1 MGACLVKPLKLN
13 GGFPGDTL
21 HQIKNGALPRE
32 LRKKDG
38 GLPREARKKM
48 ETCLPIK
55 VGEPFAPTGLCTD
68 ALAVLLGEKKR
79 IYSFFKSQPTAY
91 VTLLNPSESAS
102 QV

>member
-1 MGACLVKPLKLN
+1 MGACLEKPLKLN

-55 VGEPFAPTGLCTD
+55 VGEPFAPFGLCTD
-68 ALAVLLGEKKR
+68 ALALLLGEKDMLYR
-79 IYSFFKSQPTAY
+79 SLQQISNNPPHICDIVIYNTF
-91 VTLLNPSESAS
+91 
-102 QV
+102 